1 MATCLG
7 EADAMIAACEASGVK
22 LAIGHQRRFYRSW
35 TRARELLAEGA
46 VGTPVLVTVQTGDG
60 LLNCGTHA
68 VDAIRYMLGDP
79 EAEWVFGAVER
90 KTDRFERNVR
100 SEDCCMGLMQFKG
113 GAQALVQCDLTGT
126 SQVENYSIRGS
137 EGVLDV
143 KQREL
148 RLLRGGAPTPRTS
161 GGVGTLGWEVIE
173 TGYEDP
179 WVCQV
184 REMGMWV
191 EGRSGHR
198 NEARHGRAALEI
210 LMAIYQ
216 SAREREVV
224 RMPLTVQENPL
235 ERMVEEGKLPV
246 KEDGAY
252 DIRLFLAF
260 EPAERERYDQMRRQ
274 GMHPREIL
282 RALGRR

>member
-1 MATCLG
+1 M
-7 EADAMIAACEASGVK
+7 
-22 LAIGHQRRFYRSW
+22 
-35 TRARELLAEGA
+35 
-46 VGTPVLVTVQTGDG
+46 
-60 LLNCGTHA
+60 
-68 VDAIRYMLGDP
+68 
-79 EAEWVFGAVER
+79 
-90 KTDRFERNVR
+90 
-100 SEDCCMGLMQFKG
+100 
-113 GAQALVQCDLTGT
+113 
-126 SQVENYSIRGS
+126 
-137 EGVLDV
+137 
-143 KQREL
+143 
-148 RLLRGGAPTPRTS
+148 RLLRGG
-161 GGVGTLGWEVIE
+161 GGWEVIE
-173 TGYEDP
+173 TGYADP

-184 REMGMWV
+184 RELVMWV

>member
-1 MATCLG
+1 
-7 EADAMIAACEASGVK
+7 
-22 LAIGHQRRFYRSW
+22 
-35 TRARELLAEGA
+35 
-46 VGTPVLVTVQTGDG
+46 
-60 LLNCGTHA
+60 
-68 VDAIRYMLGDP
+68 
-79 EAEWVFGAVER
+79 
-90 KTDRFERNVR
+90 
-100 SEDCCMGLMQFKG
+100 MGLIQFRG

-148 RLLRGGAPTPRTS
+148 RLLRGS
-161 GGVGTLGWEVIE
+161 GSGWELIE

-184 REMGMWV
+184 RELVTWV

-198 NEARHGRAALEI
+198 NEARNGRATLEI

-216 SAREREVV
+216 SARAHAVV
-224 RMPLTVQENPL
+224 RMPLTVAENPL
-235 ERMVEEGKLPV
+235 DRMVEEGKLPI

-252 DIRLFLAF
+252 DIRLFLSF
-260 EPAERERYDQMRRQ
+260 EPAERECYDEMRRK

-282 RALGRR
+282 KAL